1 MQPVQHGMG
10 PYMNQDCNMV
20 GMSMGERHQIGAS
33 QELMYGGR
41 QQQMGNWMQ
50 VQGLAGNVN
59 GWQQNEM

>member
-1 MQPVQHGMG
+1 
-10 PYMNQDCNMV
+10 MNQDCNMV